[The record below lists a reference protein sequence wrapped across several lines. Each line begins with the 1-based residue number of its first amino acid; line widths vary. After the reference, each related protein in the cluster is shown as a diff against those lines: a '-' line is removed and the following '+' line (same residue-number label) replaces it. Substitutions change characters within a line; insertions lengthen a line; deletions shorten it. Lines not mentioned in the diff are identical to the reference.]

1 MIPPQDGREFL
12 DELVVRLLKRE
23 RIIGASV
30 VVEVMLQK
38 YMSPEASTWA
48 RVIQG
53 LCKPKKIQ
61 AAIDRCWRS
70 LYF

>member
-12 DELVVRLLKRE
+12 DELVVRLLNRE
-23 RIIGASV
+23 RIIGASI

-38 YMSPEASTWA
+38 YMSLEASTWA

-61 AAIDRCWRS
+61 TAIDRCWRG